1 MSASFVES
9 YNGYWVCAADRKPRN
24 FSWQNTMIADS
35 QAAIFL
41 AQTLGVGRGRVE
53 VKLTFEGLVKDARGE
68 GIWIYDRDRWFWRI
82 SFKDAAGKDYVFITL
97 KEPRGPL
104 PLASFRTSVFGAV
117 YQGSTVVGHVR
128 WRITMKEV
136 SRLYKTIR
144 PFESELL
151 NRVYRMALMYP
162 TILGAGSA
170 YSALTWA
177 SGLVRS
183 VATYGLSFYAGEV
196 SSDVA
201 DSDYM
206 MPYPFE
212 ADLSNDDD
220 IAIIQSP
227 ASCPSEPQ
235 GRREI
240 PAALERGAVR

>member
-1 MSASFVES
+1 MAASFVEN

-53 VKLTFEGLVKDARGE
+53 VKLTFEGLVKDAAGE

-82 SFKDAAGKDYVFITL
+82 SFKDAAGEDYVFITL

-104 PLASFRTSVFGAV
+104 PLASFRTSVFGAI
-117 YQGSTVVGHVR
+117 YQGTTVVGHVR

-151 NRVYRMALMYP
+151 NRIYRMGLMYP
-162 TILGAGSA
+162 TILGAGTA

-183 VATYGLSFYAGEV
+183 VATYGFTFYGGEI

-201 DSDYM
+201 ASDYM

-212 ADLSNDDD
+212 EDLSNDVD
-220 IAIIQSP
+220 IDIVRNAP
-227 ASCPSEPQ
+227 ELAGEPQ
-235 GRREI
+235 GRREV
-240 PAALERGAVR
+240 PVALEGKASR